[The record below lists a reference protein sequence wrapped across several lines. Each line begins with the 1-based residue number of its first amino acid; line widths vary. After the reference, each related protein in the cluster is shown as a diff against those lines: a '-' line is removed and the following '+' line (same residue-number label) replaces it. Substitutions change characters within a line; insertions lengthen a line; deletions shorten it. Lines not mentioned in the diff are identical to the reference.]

1 MTLTNEALAAAVLN
15 DICTRDE
22 LESILRSRKI
32 GLYGRL
38 RKEEMAQVVAGHNAS
53 ELLNTERKRQLDY
66 RARRR
71 HNKTRN
77 QTTTHD

>member
-15 DICTRDE
+15 ECFTRDE
-22 LESILRSRKI
+22 LETVLRNRSI

-71 HNKTRN
+71 HNNNRN